1 MAKLPVVHDRHA
13 VVRCSMG
20 QAVTKQIM
28 VQLIERAKPIIGLIL
43 FSKVCKEKDF
53 PPLITQFFTI
63 HFIPVCTMHFVMNY
77 LICA

>member
-28 VQLIERAKPIIGLIL
+28 VQLIERAKGVLKIVVIL
-43 FSKVCKEKDF
+43 RSVLF
-53 PPLITQFFTI
+53 
-63 HFIPVCTMHFVMNY
+63 
-77 LICA
+77 A